1 MKWDIYSKKELVKKY
16 SNFSLIL
23 NQKDFTKN
31 AKFNFF
37 DEYDNNFCETI
48 LNEII
53 NNV

>member
-1 MKWDIYSKKELVKKY
+1 MKWNIYSKKELTRKY
-16 SNFSLIL
+16 SKFSLTL

-31 AKFNFF
+31 STFYFF